1 MPKKEIIITI
11 DTDGTPTMTVKGV
24 KGSGCRSLTRFLE
37 KAYGGKVETTTPTGE
52 MKEKAHGLVQQRTL
66 RLKSS

>member
-1 MPKKEIIITI
+1 MARKEIIVTI

-37 KAYGGKVETTTPTGE
+37 KAYGGEVQATTLTSE
-52 MKEKAHGLVQQRTL
+52 MKEKTRRDQRQVV
-66 RLKSS
+66 RL